1 VRAELVQ
8 RGGAWRRQR
17 TPVDDGGRWQVLEHR
32 RDEASE
38 EEPKKKGGKSQS
50 MELTVRR
57 QWRWGRLHNP
67 ARDGGSS
74 AGERTHGFG
83 KSRGGDG
90 LLRRESAY
98 AKKGGERWG
107 IGGPFWTEQRGEGSV
122 GLAGAR
128 GREGG
133 AGVRFEGVHM
143 EGGGGP
149 SGRQDARPAK
159 WSAWWPQGGNR
170 GGARVGLSGKIRK
183 EKWVGPME

>member
-1 VRAELVQ
+1 
-8 RGGAWRRQR
+8 
-17 TPVDDGGRWQVLEHR
+17 VDDGGRWQVLEHR

-67 ARDGGSS
+67 ARDSGSS